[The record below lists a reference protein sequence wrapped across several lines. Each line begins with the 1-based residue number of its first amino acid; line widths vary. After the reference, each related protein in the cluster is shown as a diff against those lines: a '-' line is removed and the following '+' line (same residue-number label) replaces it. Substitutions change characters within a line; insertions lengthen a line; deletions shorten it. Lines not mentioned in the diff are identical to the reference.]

1 MTPDPGTPGQTAP
14 GQPAQA
20 APALDVAGLCVD
32 VDTPA
37 GRIRLLDDV
46 SLTVRPG
53 ERLAVVGESGSG
65 KSVMARS
72 ILRLGDTYR
81 TTGSIKVAGTEVTR
95 LSERQMSRLRGS
107 TVAMVFQD
115 PLGALNPLQTIGEQ
129 VAEPLRVR
137 GTGRQEAE
145 RAAAAILEEL
155 GVARAA
161 ERMKAYPHEFSGGMR
176 QRVVLAMALI
186 AEPQLLIA
194 DEPTTALDVRVQEQV
209 IDLLHEVSTERNL
222 AVILITHDLGIVAGF
237 ADRVAVM
244 YAGRKIQ
251 DDDAGRLFREPAHP
265 YARGLIEAVPRI
277 DHRIEH
283 LVGIPGV
290 PPHPGARPSGCAYHP
305 RCPFRMDICE
315 VEVPAE
321 RPLPSGGTVACHLF
335 ALEGNAS

>member
-1 MTPDPGTPGQTAP
+1 MTQNQETMERTRSASDV
-14 GQPAQA
+14 
-20 APALDVAGLCVD
+20 PALDVQGLCVD
-32 VDTPA
+32 VDTPT

-46 SLTVRPG
+46 SLAVRPG

-72 ILRLGDTYR
+72 VLQLGQSYR
-81 TTGSIKVAGTEVTR
+81 TSGSIKVGGTEVTG

-107 TVAMVFQD
+107 KVGMVFQD

-137 GTGRQEAE
+137 GVSRQKAE
-145 RAAAAILEEL
+145 RAAVAILEEL

-161 ERMKAYPHEFSGGMR
+161 ERMRAYPHEFSGGMR

-186 AEPQLLIA
+186 AQPELLIA

-209 IDLLHEVSTERNL
+209 IDLLHEVSTERDL

-237 ADRVAVM
+237 ADRVVVM

-251 DDDAGRLFREPAHP
+251 DDDAARLFAQPAHP
-265 YARGLIEAVPRI
+265 YARGLIKAVPRI
-277 DHRIEH
+277 DHRIDQ

-290 PPHPGARPSGCAYHP
+290 PPHPSARPTGCAYHP
-305 RCPFRMDICE
+305 RCPFSTEICE

-321 RPLPSGGTVACHLF
+321 RLMAAGGTVACHLY
-335 ALEGNAS
+335 ALEGSPE